1 MANSMAEQLQQDMVC
16 EGLLECI
23 HGLKQL
29 DKDCYRVLVENEEP
43 LTIDEV
49 ADEVDRERSTAY
61 RSIQRLLQSG
71 FIQKEQINYEQGG
84 YYHVYRPTDPS
95 QIASDMQ
102 RMLNDWYAKM
112 GQLIQEFEDKY
123 SETAETTPVAES

>member
-1 MANSMAEQLQQDMVC
+1 MPDSMSEQLQRDMEC
-16 EGLLECI
+16 EGLLECF

-29 DKDCYRVLVENEEP
+29 DKDCYRALVSAEEA

-49 ADEVDRERSTAY
+49 AERVDRERSTAY
-61 RSIQRLLQSG
+61 RAVQRLLKAG

-95 QIASDMQ
+95 QIADDMQ

-112 GQLIQEFEDKY
+112 GQLIGEFEEKY
-123 SETAETTPVAES
+123 DRPERAAAEN